1 MKYILTF
8 ILSLLFFSG
17 CTSVSVNE
25 PAVKKINNPNDPY
38 DYLNGFYDDNLD
50 EALKVFKLACEKSA
64 RKKLFQNVCINAYS
78 YNDGKEFFTQN
89 FTPRVLVSNTGDL
102 GLITGY
108 FEPLLFGSAIKTDK
122 YKYPIYKIP
131 NDLVIIKD
139 KKNYPEFERYRYR
152 AKIVDGKYIPYDTRE
167 QIENRDDL
175 EAIVYVD
182 NKVDLFFL
190 HVQGSGR
197 VQLESGEV
205 MNIGYASQNGR
216 KYFAIGRHLVENG
229 HVDKKDISLQTIKKY
244 LKENPEKTDEVL
256 NLNPS
261 YIFFEQR
268 EQTAT
273 GSLSVPLVA
282 NRNVAVDTKHIPLG
296 MPVFIETFNPKTKVP
311 MNRLVIAADT
321 GGAIKGEIR
330 LDFFFGYGNSA
341 GQLAG
346 LMKEKGRVFLFI
358 PNI

>member
-8 ILSLLFFSG
+8 ILSLLFISG
-17 CTSVSVNE
+17 CTSVSQNE

-38 DYLNGFYDDNLD
+38 DYLNGFYDDDLD
-50 EALKVFKLACEKSA
+50 EAFRVFKLACEQSSK
-64 RKKLFQNVCINAYS
+64 KKLFQNVCINAYS
-78 YNDGKEFFTQN
+78 YNSGKEFFTQN

-108 FEPLLFGSAIKTDK
+108 FEPLLFGSKIKTDK

-131 NDLVIIKD
+131 NDLVLIKN
-139 KKNYPEFERYRYR
+139 KKNYPEFERYKYR
-152 AKIVDGKYIPYDTRE
+152 AKVLDGMYVPYDTRE
-167 QIENRDDL
+167 EIENRNDL
-175 EAIVYVD
+175 EPIVYVD

-197 VQLESGEV
+197 VQLENGEV

-229 HVDKKDISLQTIKKY
+229 HVSKEDISLQTIKQY
-244 LKENPEKTDEVL
+244 LKENPKKTDELL

-268 EQTAT
+268 AETAT

-296 MPVFIETFNPKTKVP
+296 MPIFIETFNPKTKEV